1 MSKWK
6 YAILLIVASAVGC
19 SSQPKPLPVP
29 DIVVEKPKL
38 AWPAPVQ
45 PVRINSFKFENID
58 GKVWAMMD
66 YQDYIKFSKG
76 QVIKER
82 FVKDLMT
89 MVCYYQPD
97 KQRCSFL
104 EK

>member
-6 YAILLIVASAVGC
+6 YGILFLILGAVAC
-19 SSQPKPLPVP
+19 SKPVKPLPTP
-29 DIVVEKPKL
+29 PITLDKPKVS
-38 AWPAPVQ
+38 WPTPVS
-45 PVRINSFKFENID
+45 PVRLNSFKFETID
-58 GKVWAMMD
+58 GKVWAMID
-66 YQDYIKFSKG
+66 YPDYIKLSKG

-89 MVCYYQPD
+89 MICYYQPD
-97 KQRCSFL
+97 KQRCAFL